1 MVLHRKLGVEGS
13 VKAQLMESPE
23 WSGLA
28 EYEVQLVE
36 QSVSI
41 GRHEKGEVIFSE
53 GDPCGGL
60 YFLTSGLVC
69 IRKARSKPNST
80 LVKIARP
87 GDTLG
92 YRPLLAAQNHRA
104 SAEAL
109 VASTSYFV
117 EKSLVE
123 LLMRS
128 NPTLGI
134 NFLKRAA
141 VELGEAE
148 ERFHQSVSLSV
159 KERFIRLLVA
169 LQAEY
174 GHVEEDGKM
183 IVELP
188 VSRADLAAMLGVR
201 RESLSRAIHELSDEG
216 LVQLIGRHLELH
228 EGQSDENL
236 YRD

>member
-109 VASTSYFV
+109 VASTSCFV

>member
-1 MVLHRKLGVEGS
+1 MAPHPQSEIQES
-13 VKAQLMESPE
+13 IKAQLTASPE

-28 EYEVQLVE
+28 DYELQLIEKSAV
-36 QSVSI
+36 I
-41 GRHEKGEVIFSE
+41 RTHDKGEVIFSE
-53 GDPCGGL
+53 GDTCGGL
-60 YFLTSGLVC
+60 YFLKQGLVC
-69 IRKARSKPNST
+69 IRKARNKKIST
-80 LVKIARP
+80 LVRIARP

-92 YRPLLAAQNHRA
+92 YRPLLSAQKHRA

-109 VASTSYFV
+109 GATTSCFI
-117 EKSLVE
+117 EKSLVT

-134 NFLKRAA
+134 NFLKKAA

-159 KERFIRLLVA
+159 KERFIRLLIA

-174 GHVEEDGKM
+174 GHVSEDGKL

-216 LVQLIGRHLELH
+216 LVHFIGRHLEMS
-228 EGQSDENL
+228 ET
-236 YRD
+236 